1 MSGKLLA
8 VGEISLSGNNLTLI
22 YAVVAVAVVAV
33 PSLNV
38 VKLPGIALIG
48 RTWSVYVFTPN
59 NKSFGVVP
67 SQRECASVVEYC
79 DELQCH
85 QDPPKPRIER

>member
-38 VKLPGIALIG
+38 VKLPLLD
-48 RTWSVYVFTPN
+48 
-59 NKSFGVVP
+59 
-67 SQRECASVVEYC
+67 VEYC
-79 DELQCH
+79 TT
-85 QDPPKPRIER
+85 